1 MSRLLKLSAQKFA
14 KVVVKGRDP
23 AQQASLKLR
32 GLDRSKDRIEPVVRR
47 NAVPEINDLG
57 SCETTSASPS
67 QTS

>member
-1 MSRLLKLSAQKFA
+1 MKD
-14 KVVVKGRDP
+14 RDP

-32 GLDRSKDRIEPVVRR
+32 GLDRSKDHIEPVVRR